1 MEVLEL
7 KGRTNVQKGA
17 CVCVG
22 GGGGGGWGKLD
33 FCKTLLLQDSLHYIN
48 CSFILSTT
56 LFDVLGLLLFVM
68 VTRCVVRSN
77 MQWGEAMKCELF
89 ELFFCVCKNA

>member
-1 MEVLEL
+1 MEVLEI
-7 KGRTNVQKGA
+7 KGRTNVQKGTCV

-22 GGGGGGWGKLD
+22 GGWGGAVRGKLD
-33 FCKTLLLQDSLHYIN
+33 FCKTLLLQDSHYIN

-56 LFDVLGLLLFVM
+56 LFDVLGLLLVVM

-77 MQWGEAMKCELF
+77 MQWGEAMK
-89 ELFFCVCKNA
+89 

>member
-1 MEVLEL
+1 MEVLEI

-17 CVCVG
+17 CVWG
-22 GGGGGGWGKLD
+22 GGGGEGARGKLD
-33 FCKTLLLQDSLHYIN
+33 FCKTLLLQDSHYIN

-56 LFDVLGLLLFVM
+56 LFDVLGLLLVVM

-77 MQWGEAMKCELF
+77 MQWGEAMK
-89 ELFFCVCKNA
+89 